1 MFNTPIVLI
10 IYKRLKTTV
19 KVFDKINLIKP
30 KKLYIVADGPKT
42 PQEESLTSTVRSYIE
57 KNVDWECKLI
67 KIYSD
72 YNLGCAKRVQTGLN
86 EVFLK
91 EEKAIIL
98 EDDTMPDFSFFKFCE
113 ELLERYKNDD
123 SVAHISGCNLQTDAV
138 NFQESYCFSSIIN
151 IWGWATWKR
160 SWHNY
165 DINMHSWDNENKSSF
180 LKYWIPSKRHRKGTR
195 EMFDL
200 HCNNNDPWTWDYQWV
215 YSCWRVNALAIMPA
229 GNLVSNIGIGPDAS
243 NTKSKTSIDMY
254 PKVIQ
259 SIDQNLIHPQK
270 TRNISFEKKY
280 YSAFQPKITQLLKQK
295 VKNLLNF

>member
-57 KNVDWECKLI
+57 ENVDWECKLI

-98 EDDTMPDFSFFKFCE
+98 EDDTMPDSLF
-113 ELLERYKNDD
+113 
-123 SVAHISGCNLQTDAV
+123 
-138 NFQESYCFSSIIN
+138 
-151 IWGWATWKR
+151 
-160 SWHNY
+160 
-165 DINMHSWDNENKSSF
+165 
-180 LKYWIPSKRHRKGTR
+180 
-195 EMFDL
+195 
-200 HCNNNDPWTWDYQWV
+200 
-215 YSCWRVNALAIMPA
+215 
-229 GNLVSNIGIGPDAS
+229 
-243 NTKSKTSIDMY
+243 
-254 PKVIQ
+254 
-259 SIDQNLIHPQK
+259 
-270 TRNISFEKKY
+270 
-280 YSAFQPKITQLLKQK
+280 
-295 VKNLLNF
+295 

>member
-1 MFNTPIVLI
+1 MFNIPIAFI
-10 IYKRLKTTV
+10 IYKRLNTTER
-19 KVFDKINLIKP
+19 VFRIIQLIRP
-30 KKLYIVADGPKT
+30 KKIYLIADGPKSDS
-42 PQEESLTSTVRSYIE
+42 ESTLCKNVRSFVESNI
-57 KNVDWECKLI
+57 DWDCQPI
-67 KIYSD
+67 KIYSEN
-72 YNLGCAKRVQTGLN
+72 NLGCAKRVQTGIDQ
-86 EVFLK
+86 VFLK
-91 EEKAIIL
+91 EEMSIIL
-98 EDDTMPDFSFFKFCE
+98 EDDTLPDFSFFKFCE
-113 ELLERYKNDD
+113 ELLERYKNDNN
-123 SVAHISGCNLQTDAV
+123 VAHISGCNLQPDAV
-138 NFQESYCFSSIIN
+138 NFQESYCFSSVVN

-215 YSCWRVNALAIMPA
+215 YSCWRVNALAIMPT

-243 NTKSKTSIDMY
+243 NTKSKISIDMY